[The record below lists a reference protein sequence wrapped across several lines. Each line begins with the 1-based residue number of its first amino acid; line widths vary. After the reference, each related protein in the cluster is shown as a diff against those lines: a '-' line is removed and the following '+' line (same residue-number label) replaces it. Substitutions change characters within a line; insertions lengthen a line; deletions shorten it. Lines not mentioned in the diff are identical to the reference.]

1 MLRCSKDNCEI
12 EKTNVCLEGH
22 EQSCPHLV
30 PEEGSTD
37 LLPNEAAQA
46 ETDIER
52 KLEPYHFHTG
62 EKLTIHEASK
72 LMNER
77 PTRVVLCA
85 GAQFSGKTTFLA
97 KLGEMFRNG
106 TFSGYR
112 FAESLT
118 LCAFERASWF
128 ATITSG
134 VSRPDTRRTFHR
146 ENDTFYHLRVHPKDD
161 VARQSDILLSDLAG
175 ETFPDTLASRNF
187 CANLSALSRADHL
200 VVFLNCEQL
209 ADPSSRHP
217 EANNAREFLQQVC
230 SVKHELKDLRVQVIF
245 SRWDCIENNSEK
257 DTHVKFC
264 ERLEADIR
272 ERFAKCFAALKFLR
286 IAARPLNSIEPTND
300 RIQSLFEHWIDS
312 PLYQSR
318 VVASRNHQPMRDFCA
333 FGVT

>member
-1 MLRCSKDNCEI
+1 MPRCSKDNCDI
-12 EKTNVCLEGH
+12 DKTNLCLEGH
-22 EQSCPHLV
+22 EQDCPHLV
-30 PEEGSTD
+30 PEEESTD
-37 LLPNEAAQA
+37 VLPNEVDQS
-46 ETDIER
+46 ETDTKR
-52 KLEPYHFHTG
+52 KPEHYHFHTG

-118 LCAFERASWF
+118 LCAFERASWL

-134 VSRPDTRRTFHR
+134 ASRPDTRRTFHR
-146 ENDTFYHLRVHPKDD
+146 ENDTFYHLRVHQKDD
-161 VARQSDILLSDLAG
+161 VSRQSDILLSDLAG
-175 ETFPDTLASRNF
+175 ETFPDAVASRNF

-209 ADPSSRHP
+209 AAPSSRHP
-217 EANNAREFLQQVC
+217 EVNNAREFLQQVC
-230 SVKHELKDLRVQVIF
+230 SVRHELKDLRVHVIF
-245 SRWDCIENNSEK
+245 SKWDLIENNSEK

-264 ERLEADIR
+264 EGIETDIK
-272 ERFAKCFAALKFLR
+272 EHFVKRFAKLEFLR
-286 IAARPLNSIEPTND
+286 IAVRPVEGSSPTND
-300 RIQSLFEHWIDS
+300 IIQSLFNRWIDS

-318 VVASRNHQPMRDFCA
+318 VVSTRNRQPMRDYCA
-333 FGVT
+333 FGLA